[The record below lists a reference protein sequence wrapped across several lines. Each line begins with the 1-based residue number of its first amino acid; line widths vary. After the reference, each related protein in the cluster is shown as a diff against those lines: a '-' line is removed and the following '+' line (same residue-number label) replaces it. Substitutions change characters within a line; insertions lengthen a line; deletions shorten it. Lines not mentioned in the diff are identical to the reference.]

1 MTDEELKQAIEDLDD
16 TNRYIRMMGDAEE
29 MALFERAFEEF
40 VAVADAYG
48 KKPTEVDKE
57 YLEDREMSMREA
69 TTGIKFMTKDITE
82 TLGQRE
88 GRYGEY
94 VKVSATAQ
102 WLKDIMRGGDSW
114 NGMEAYMQ
122 ESLDLIANKLARIV
136 NGDPFYDDSWH
147 DVGGYAKL
155 VEIELNKGK

>member
-1 MTDEELKQAIEDLDD
+1 MTDEE
-16 TNRYIRMMGDAEE
+16 
-29 MALFERAFEEF
+29 FEEF
-40 VAVADAYG
+40 VAVAMAYG
-48 KKPTEVDKE
+48 KKETEQDIATLEKNIAILRQE
-57 YLEDREMSMREA
+57 EQDAGYYEDRQMSMREA
-69 TTGIKFMTKDITE
+69 TTGIKFMKDITE
-82 TLGQRE
+82 TLDQRE

-94 VKVSATAQ
+94 VKVAATAQ
-102 WLKDIMRGGDSW
+102 QLKETLRSGDSW
-114 NGMEAYMQ
+114 IMMEAYMQ

>member
-1 MTDEELKQAIEDLDD
+1 MTDEE
-16 TNRYIRMMGDAEE
+16 
-29 MALFERAFEEF
+29 FEEF
-40 VAVADAYG
+40 AAVAMAYG
-48 KKPTEVDKE
+48 EDNTKE
-57 YLEDREMSMREA
+57 EN
-69 TTGIKFMTKDITE
+69 MTKDITE

-88 GRYGEY
+88 NRYGEY
-94 VKVSATAQ
+94 VKVAATAQ
-102 WLKDIMRGGDSW
+102 QLKETLRGGASW

>member
-1 MTDEELKQAIEDLDD
+1 MTDEEFD
-16 TNRYIRMMGDAEE
+16 
-29 MALFERAFEEF
+29 EF
-40 VAVADAYG
+40 VAVAMAYG
-48 KKPTEVDKE
+48 EAIPVTLNQLSPKVDEE

-69 TTGIKFMTKDITE
+69 TTGIKFMKDITE

-94 VKVSATAQ
+94 VNVAATAQ
-102 WLKDIMRGGDSW
+102 QLKETLRSGASW

>member
-1 MTDEELKQAIEDLDD
+1 MTDKLFAAYINEKIEKQ
-16 TNRYIRMMGDAEE
+16 
-29 MALFERAFEEF
+29 
-40 VAVADAYG
+40 
-48 KKPTEVDKE
+48 
-57 YLEDREMSMREA
+57 
-69 TTGIKFMTKDITE
+69 MTKDITE

-94 VKVSATAQ
+94 VNVAATAQ
-102 WLKDIMRGGDSW
+102 QLKETLRSGASWRIM
-114 NGMEAYMQ
+114 EPYMQ
-122 ESLDLIANKLARIV
+122 ESLDLIANKLARIA

>member
-1 MTDEELKQAIEDLDD
+1 MTDEEFD
-16 TNRYIRMMGDAEE
+16 
-29 MALFERAFEEF
+29 EF

-48 KKPTEVDKE
+48 KKETEQDIVT
-57 YLEDREMSMREA
+57 LEKNIAILRQEEQDAGYYKDREMSMREA

-88 GRYGEY
+88 KRYGEY
-94 VKVSATAQ
+94 VHVAATAQ
-102 WLKDIMRGGDSW
+102 ELKEILRRGHSW
-114 NGMEAYMQ
+114 GIMEAYMQ

-136 NGDPFYDDSWH
+136 NGCPFYDDSWH